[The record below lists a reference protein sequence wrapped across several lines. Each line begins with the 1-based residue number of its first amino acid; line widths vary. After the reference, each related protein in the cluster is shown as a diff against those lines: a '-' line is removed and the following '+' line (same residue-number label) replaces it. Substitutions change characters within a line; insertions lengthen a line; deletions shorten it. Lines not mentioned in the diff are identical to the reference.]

1 MLGVLFIYFFNT
13 RVSELDARG
22 MLQRLRGMRAK
33 FVPEVDAEMALHSQ
47 ENRRR
52 KAEAKRRLT
61 AKYNSPKA
69 LSLCHVHWS
78 FLFSLPFGKDSWPRW
93 FQGELGNA
101 SSYCQFPGGSPSR
114 ACLWVVRKK
123 RSAQTWGTFSPTVLG
138 MLVELFVQGLGG
150 VVLLKEGAH
159 CE

>member
-78 FLFSLPFGKDSWPRW
+78 FLFSLPFGKDSWPR
-93 FQGELGNA
+93 
-101 SSYCQFPGGSPSR
+101 
-114 ACLWVVRKK
+114 
-123 RSAQTWGTFSPTVLG
+123 
-138 MLVELFVQGLGG
+138 
-150 VVLLKEGAH
+150 
-159 CE
+159 